1 MYFFDHQVLTLGMRK
16 HSRQKQSSRPNI
28 SSHKPGVLGD
38 APHGFLAAFQQLLG
52 DRELPSVGKRR
63 GRKPRVPLTRIV
75 PALIF
80 HFMNGAGTLAQHFF
94 QLFNEPLADSSWS
107 DRRARL
113 PWEVFAE
120 LMQRML
126 RPRASRRVHPE
137 AFWRGWRLLALDGTQ
152 FSVTNTPQIKGA
164 LKKAKS
170 RRGRAAFAKLT
181 TGVLLEIGLHNPLAA
196 AIGRNGQSEWEL
208 ARGLLSHLP
217 KGALLLAD
225 RLHGCAAFAVEAL
238 AACRRVGGHFLFRA
252 RSNVKGRV
260 LKRFK
265 DGSRLIRVP
274 VRQKGNPN
282 RILQWLEVREI
293 RVRVGRKGHRSQE
306 LRLWTSLLDWQEAPA
321 LELAQLYAQRWE
333 HELYYRQLKG
343 QLRKSEVL
351 QSHTVET
358 AAQEIAA
365 LVLCSALLAV
375 ERARAA
381 AGQVA
386 VLRVS
391 FVKVL
396 ELLQPLWLTLELG
409 QDLLSERQKNELVK
423 RFYKQMGRCV
433 SAPRRSRSCPR
444 AVRQPVT
451 GWPRLRHNQSIDG
464 PFKFQLV

>member
-1 MYFFDHQVLTLGMRK
+1 MRK
-16 HSRQKQSSRPNI
+16 HSQSTRRGRDSTRASKTTAPT
-28 SSHKPGVLGD
+28 KP
-38 APHGFLAAFQQLLG
+38 PHGFLAAFEQLLG
-52 DRELPSVGKRR
+52 RRVLPSVGRRR
-63 GRKPRVPLTRIV
+63 GRKPRVPLTQIL

-94 QLFNEPLADSSWS
+94 ELFNEPLADSSWS

-113 PWEVFAE
+113 PWEVFSE
-120 LMQRML
+120 LMARML
-126 RPRASRRVHPE
+126 RPRAYRRAHPE
-137 AFWRGWRLLALDGTQ
+137 AFWRGWRLLAMDGTQ
-152 FSVTNTPQIKGA
+152 FSLTNTPSIKGT

-181 TGVLLEIGLHNPLAA
+181 PGVLLEIGLHNPLAA
-196 AIGRNGQSEWEL
+196 AIGRQGQSEWEL

-225 RLHGCAAFAVEAL
+225 RLHGCAAFAAEAL
-238 AACRRVGGHFLFRA
+238 RACRRVGSHFLFRA

-265 DGSRLIRVP
+265 DGSRLIRLP
-274 VRQKGNPN
+274 VREKGNPN
-282 RILQWLEVREI
+282 HILHWLEVREI
-293 RVRVGRKGHRSQE
+293 GLRVGRQGHRSQE
-306 LRLWTSLLDWQEAPA
+306 LRLWTSLLDWKGAPA
-321 LELAQLYAQRWE
+321 LELARLYAQRWE
-333 HELYYRQLKG
+333 HELYYRQLKK
-343 QLRKSEVL
+343 QLRKSQVL

-365 LVLCSALLAV
+365 LVLCSALLAA

-381 AGQVA
+381 AGHVP

-391 FVKVL
+391 FIKVL

-409 QDLLSERQKNELVK
+409 EDLLSERQKNELVK
-423 RFYKQMGRCV
+423 RFYKQMARCV
-433 SAPRRSRSCPR
+433 SAPRRTRSCPR

-451 GWPRLRHNQSIDG
+451 GWPRLLHNESIEG
-464 PFKFQLV
+464 PMQFQLV

>member
-1 MYFFDHQVLTLGMRK
+1 MRK
-16 HSRQKQSSRPNI
+16 RSQPKRKALPCVRSP
-28 SSHKPGVLGD
+28 KPTGPAD
-38 APHGFLAAFQQLLG
+38 APIGFLAACQQLFG
-52 DRELPSVGKRR
+52 ATALPTVPKRR
-63 GRKPRVPLTRIV
+63 GRKPRIPLTELL

-94 QLFNEPLADSSWS
+94 QLFNQPLADSSWS

-113 PWEVFAE
+113 PWQVFAE
-120 LMQRML
+120 LMQRAL
-126 RPRASRRVHPE
+126 RPLARRRRHPQ
-137 AFWRGWRLLALDGTQ
+137 AFWRGWRLVALDGTQ
-152 FSVTNTPQIKGA
+152 FSLTNTPQIKGA
-164 LKKAKS
+164 IKKAKS

-196 AIGRNGQSEWEL
+196 AVGRHGQSEWEL
-208 ARGLLSHLP
+208 ARGLLSHLSQ
-217 KGALLLAD
+217 GVLLLAD

-238 AACRRVGGHFLFRA
+238 AACRRVRSHFLLRA
-252 RSNVKGRV
+252 RSNLKVRV
-260 LKRFK
+260 IQRFK
-265 DGSRLIRVP
+265 DGSRLVRVP

-282 RILQWLEVREI
+282 HIVQWLELREI
-293 RVRVGRKGHRSQE
+293 RARVGRKGHRSQQ
-306 LRLWTSLLDWQEAPA
+306 LRLWTSLLDWRNAPA
-321 LELAQLYAQRWE
+321 SELARLYAQRWE
-333 HELYYRQLKG
+333 HELYYRQLKR

-365 LVLCSALLAV
+365 LVLCSALLAA

-381 AGQVA
+381 GGQVP

-409 QDLLSERQKNELVK
+409 EDLLTERQKNELVK
-423 RFYKQMGRCV
+423 RFYQQMGRCV
-433 SAPRRSRSCPR
+433 SAKRRARSCPR

-451 GWPRLRHNQSIDG
+451 GWPRLRRNESVEAPLH
-464 PFKFQLV
+464 FQLV

>member
-1 MYFFDHQVLTLGMRK
+1 MRK
-16 HSRQKQSSRPNI
+16 RSQPKCNTRS
-28 SSHKPGVLGD
+28 GVESAQHTAPTD

-52 DRELPSVGKRR
+52 TDLPSIPKRR
-63 GRKPRVPLTRIV
+63 GRVPRVPLTQLL

-94 QLFNEPLADSSWS
+94 QLFNAPLADSSWS

-113 PWEVFAE
+113 PWQVFAE
-120 LMQRML
+120 LMQRAL
-126 RPRASRRVHPE
+126 RPRANRRAHPE

-152 FSVTNTPQIKGA
+152 FSLTNTPQIKGA
-164 LKKAKS
+164 RKKARS

-238 AACRRVGGHFLFRA
+238 SICRRVGSHFLFRA
-252 RSNVKGRV
+252 RSNVKGCVR
-260 LKRFK
+260 KRCK

-282 RILQWLEVREI
+282 RILQWLELREI
-293 RVRVGRKGHRSQE
+293 RVRVGRKGYRTQP
-306 LRLWTSLLDWQEAPA
+306 LRLWTSLLDWRAAPA

-333 HELYYRQLKG
+333 QELYYRQLKR

-351 QSHTVET
+351 QSHTLET

-365 LVLCSALLAV
+365 LILCSALLAT

-381 AGQVA
+381 AGKAA

-409 QDLLSERQKNELVK
+409 EDLLSERQKNQLVA
-423 RFYKQMGRCV
+423 RFYRQMGHCV
-433 SAPRRSRSCPR
+433 SKPRRTRSCPR

-451 GWPRLRHNQSIDG
+451 GWPRLRRNESIEG
-464 PFKFQLV
+464 PLQFQLV